1 LQLYRINDDMLAIG
15 RAKWSLETTSLQ
27 TLHPNSESVPV
38 PVHEL
43 DTIATQVEEHE
54 HSSIANIKMKI
65 GLDDSEQPVEAL
77 SHIDGLGVQ
86 IDFDL
91 WADSEHLG
99 DPFQDERQ

>member
-1 LQLYRINDDMLAIG
+1 MLAIG
-15 RAKWSLETTSLQ
+15 RAKWSLETTLLQ
-27 TLHPNSESVPV
+27 SLHPNSESVPV

-54 HSSIANIKMKI
+54 HSSIANIEMEV

-86 IDFDL
+86 VDL
-91 WADSEHLG
+91 D
-99 DPFQDERQ
+99 